1 MGKEW
6 SIDRIIVEGLEKKT
20 GAFTPSQQEEIN
32 AWLERLGQEAAEQE
46 AAQDEEDEAE
56 RQQKKKKYDAFVSW
70 YGVLSA
76 EQFIVRLLRTVGT
89 MNYAQ
94 IAKRTGKSQGAV
106 RTINCRAL
114 KNLERKSPKI
124 ALKRRQK
131 RKKP

>member
-1 MGKEW
+1 MGRAR
-6 SIDRIIVEGLEKKT
+6 SLDRIIREGWEKEA
-20 GAFTPSQQEEIN
+20 GAFTPSQQDEIN

-56 RQQKKKKYDAFVSW
+56 RQQGKKTYDAILPW

-106 RTINCRAL
+106 RTMNCRAL
-114 KNLERKSPKI
+114 KNFERKSLEI
-124 ALKRRQK
+124 VLKRRQK
-131 RKKP
+131 CKKP